1 MEPAP
6 EERDDA
12 VIAFA
17 PPAWPRQPQ
26 WSPLTGA
33 SGTTGDELAWKL
45 RNSEPQWSPLRPAS
59 GTTLQGWT
67 GPVLGY
73 PPQWSPLTGASG
85 TTSG

>member
-12 VIAFA
+12 VIVFA

-26 WSPLTGA
+26 WSPLRR
-33 SGTTGDELAWKL
+33 SGTTGEELAWKL
-45 RNSEPQWSPLRPAS
+45 RNNKPQWSPLRRS

-73 PPQWSPLTGASG
+73 PPQWSPLRRSG